1 MNDTC
6 QYSFGS
12 QPDTRLTVTQPE
24 ELCGKPATQ
33 SLTITLKGYT
43 GIRPPSLCEEHY
55 AFVRD
60 ALYPLAAQYSEQFAE
75 LKRTAPKRRPRAKVC
90 PHCGKA
96 L

>member
-1 MNDTC
+1 MSDTC

-33 SLTITLKGYT
+33 SLRIPLKGYMT
-43 GIRPPSLCEEHY
+43 LCEEHY

-60 ALYPLAAQYSEQFAE
+60 ALYPLAAQYGKQFAE
-75 LKRTAPKRRPRAKVC
+75 LTAPKRRPRTKVC